1 MNLIKKFAGLG
12 MAMAM
17 LLGATG
23 CNIVTPATVGSIG
36 GVEIPAG
43 IYLLSQYNAY
53 STTTGV
59 AQLATGETAS
69 DVKAVLKA
77 ECTGT
82 IGDEEV
88 TATGKDYVA
97 KLTLRSLQYYAAVEK
112 TFADLGGTLDDTATA
127 EAASNADSL
136 WESNSDVYQA
146 NGIGKSTVENY
157 ELNAEKAKACLDL
170 IYGENGSEPVTDEEY
185 LDYIANDCY
194 YIESIQFPVMDHTT
208 STIATPDQNAAI
220 SDLADQCV
228 AELNAAT
235 PETSVQE
242 GYLNLYGTAANYLPQ
257 VFSQLG
263 TTLDTSQLGYYVGSR
278 LYTMDDLSSFQ
289 SGEDNSMVDA
299 LNAVEPG
306 TWTKLNNGTAYLVV
320 RAIDPMESYTL
331 DELKTNFDL
340 LSSMKNDELQDRFYE
355 LGASMEQAL
364 DQSAMNTYKAS
375 KIKRD
380 V

>member
-88 TATGKDYVA
+88 TTTGKDYVA

-194 YIESIQFPVMDHTT
+194 YIESIQFPVMDYTT
-208 STIATPDQNAAI
+208 YTMATDDQNAAI

-299 LNAVEPG
+299 LNSVEPG

>member
-88 TATGKDYVA
+88 TTTGKDYVA

-194 YIESIQFPVMDHTT
+194 YIESIQFPVMDYTT
-208 STIATPDQNAAI
+208 YTMATDDQNAAI

>member
-1 MNLIKKFAGLG
+1 MDYTTYT
-12 MAMAM
+12 MA
-17 LLGATG
+17 
-23 CNIVTPATVGSIG
+23 
-36 GVEIPAG
+36 
-43 IYLLSQYNAY
+43 
-53 STTTGV
+53 
-59 AQLATGETAS
+59 
-69 DVKAVLKA
+69 
-77 ECTGT
+77 
-82 IGDEEV
+82 
-88 TATGKDYVA
+88 
-97 KLTLRSLQYYAAVEK
+97 
-112 TFADLGGTLDDTATA
+112 
-127 EAASNADSL
+127 
-136 WESNSDVYQA
+136 
-146 NGIGKSTVENY
+146 
-157 ELNAEKAKACLDL
+157 
-170 IYGENGSEPVTDEEY
+170 TD
-185 LDYIANDCY
+185 
-194 YIESIQFPVMDHTT
+194 
-208 STIATPDQNAAI
+208 DQNAAI